1 MRAPLARWHGPG
13 GPPGRGAATGPRAPR
28 PGRET
33 AVGGARLGV
42 LGGHAPRRRRAHG
55 APHAA
60 GRPPGALSLSGAAGR
75 VTCGRPEHLMEHLA
89 VEKRRAGGVTT
100 PGRPAARRRGE

>member
-13 GPPGRGAATGPRAPR
+13 GPPGRGTATGPRAPC

-33 AVGGARLGV
+33 AVGRAPRGARR
-42 LGGHAPRRRRAHG
+42 HAPRRRRAHG

-60 GRPPGALSLSGAAGR
+60 GRPPGALSL
-75 VTCGRPEHLMEHLA
+75 
-89 VEKRRAGGVTT
+89 
-100 PGRPAARRRGE
+100 

>member
-33 AVGGARLGV
+33 AVGRAPAWCPVPGW
-42 LGGHAPRRRRAHG
+42 GGRPCHLW
-55 APHAA
+55 
-60 GRPPGALSLSGAAGR
+60 PPGASHR
-75 VTCGRPEHLMEHLA
+75 V
-89 VEKRRAGGVTT
+89 VEKRRADGITT
-100 PGRPAARRRGE
+100 PGRTAACRRGE